1 MKDSR
6 ENIRRAV
13 IDLLY
18 LLEKEYPRKSAIE
31 LVGNRYRLS
40 GDGRMML
47 YRGVFTRG
55 ECEGRIRKKADA
67 GSASLPT
74 CVIDGYNVY
83 ITIESYL
90 RGRLVFRALD
100 GFTRDI
106 AGVYGNYTFGR
117 YTERATNMLIP
128 CLKDRFG
135 EVKQFIVYLD
145 APVSKSGEF
154 AGFLREI
161 FDDARIPSAVEVV
174 KNPDGIMA
182 DRHAGD
188 LIATSDTVLLDRV
201 HHCTD
206 IPGMVLSRGKL
217 FDIQALMR
225 GDFDWLTPR

>member
-40 GDGRMML
+40 GDGRMVL

-55 ECEGRIRKKADA
+55 ECEGRITKRDDA
-67 GSASLPT
+67 GSVSLPT

-100 GFTRDI
+100 GFVRDI

-117 YTERATNMLIP
+117 YTERATNVLIP
-128 CLKDRFG
+128 CLKERFG
-135 EVKQFIVYLD
+135 EVTQFIVYLD

-154 AGFLREI
+154 ALFLREV
-161 FDDARIPSAVEVV
+161 FDEARIPAAVEVV

-188 LIATSDTVLLDRV
+188 LIATSDTVLLDMV

-206 IPGMVLSRGKL
+206 IPGMVLSRKRL
-217 FDIQALMR
+217 FDIQTLMR
-225 GDFDWLTPR
+225 GDLAWLAPR